1 MILLVIVGGIVAVF
15 LGLYISVFFDELGII
30 ISTLGGCIAVFAMV
44 FSVFFIGDCAES
56 RIIDEKIAIYQEEND
71 NIEKDIES
79 VVEQYMEHEKE
90 VFKTAKAE
98 SPITLIQIY
107 PELKSDA
114 LVKQQLEVY
123 QSNNEQIKTLKTKKL
138 ECEKSK
144 WLLYFGGKKAEGG
157 GGDE

>member
-1 MILLVIVGGIVAVF
+1 MILLVIVAGVVLVF
-15 LGLYISVFFDELGII
+15 LGFFVSVFSDEFGVVM
-30 ISTLGGCIAVFAMV
+30 TVLGGMAAVLAVV
-44 FSVFFIGDCAES
+44 FSMFYIGDCAES
-56 RIIDEKIAIYQEEND
+56 RIIDEKIAIYQEENAS
-71 NIEKDIES
+71 IEKDIES

-157 GGDE
+157 AE